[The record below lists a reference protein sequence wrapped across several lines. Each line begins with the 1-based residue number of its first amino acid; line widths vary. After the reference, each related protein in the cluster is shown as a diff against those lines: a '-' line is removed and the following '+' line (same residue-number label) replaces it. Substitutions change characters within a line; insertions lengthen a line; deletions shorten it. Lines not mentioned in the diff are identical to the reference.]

1 MYIVKAQ
8 QQDKESIVNLINA
21 YIYDMKRQGIY
32 QK

>member
-21 YIYDMKRQGIY
+21 CIYDMKRQGI
-32 QK
+32 